1 MDLRRLDRRLILFTI
16 LVTLAVLGLLWAPSL
31 LPERRVVET
40 RVLPGPSLVLMRSFL
55 ENQYVPEAGLLRAA
69 TNPSNPESRVI
80 YVSPDNLLA
89 RAALEELGSPHSYM
103 LAMVLD
109 TQHGGGHDYLHE
121 VVLGYTVE
129 LLPRSRKLV
138 AVGNVSSEKFNTTF
152 LVVREY
158 RLGEPDPN
166 WSEKPDLLAYS
177 AIALLLEGDLRG
189 AEGLYMKLIDMW
201 DGYGFCDASCNEP
214 GDAAKTYR
222 TSDLALAYYL
232 YRALLAADSGI
243 AYETSD
249 IAGRW
254 VQLLTQAQ
262 RVDGG
267 IVSTYTRI
275 GGEIRWTGDADTF
288 TTSLTVLSLYTEY
301 PRVVGLK
308 ARISVMQESAEQLN
322 MVLLILLGVLGVS
335 SVLVLV
341 RIVKLVRARRRD

>member
-1 MDLRRLDRRLILFTI
+1 MNLRRLNRWVAIFTI
-16 LVTLAVLGLLWAPSL
+16 LVTLAALGLLWAPSL

-55 ENQYVPEAGLLRAA
+55 ESQYVPEAGLLRAA
-69 TNPSNPESRVI
+69 TNPSNPESRMI
-80 YVSPDNLLA
+80 YISPDNLLA

-121 VVLGYTVE
+121 VVLGYPVE
-129 LLPRSRKLV
+129 IPPRSRRLV
-138 AVGNVSSEKFNTTF
+138 QVGNVSSEKFNTTF
-152 LVVREY
+152 LVMREY
-158 RLGEPDPN
+158 RLGEPDPE

-177 AIALLLEGDLRG
+177 AVALLLEGDLQG
-189 AEGLYMKLIDMW
+189 AEELYTRLIGMW
-201 DGYGFCDASCNEP
+201 DGYGFCGSSCREA
-214 GDAAKTYR
+214 GGATRTYR
-222 TSDLALAYYL
+222 TGDLALAYYL
-232 YRALLAADSGI
+232 YRALLAAGSKA

-249 IAGRW
+249 VAGKW

-267 IVSTYTRI
+267 IVATYTRV

-301 PRVVGLK
+301 PRIVGLK
-308 ARISVMQESAEQLN
+308 ARISLMQESTEQLN
-322 MVLLILLGVLGVS
+322 MVLLALLVVLGAS
-335 SVLVLV
+335 TALVMA
-341 RIVKLVRARRRD
+341 KLVRARRRD